1 MKIIIGVQSDEGQS
15 VTVQTRENVTGA
27 DGVSKSLG
35 PGQQGLFDMPDGWS
49 IVLIHGAVHF
59 DNGQREPRLVPE
71 EPQVRGEA
79 VTEQRSVLED
89 VGKMDEP
96 PALVPADPARVAAVA
111 SEAVANGAETTA
123 DGKITV
129 GALNTA
135 LADAGHEPVT
145 AAERD
150 EAHLTNTAD
159 I

>member
-96 PALVPADPARVAAVA
+96 PASCRPIRRASLRSRVKRSPTAPRPRPMARSPSA
-111 SEAVANGAETTA
+111 
-123 DGKITV
+123 
-129 GALNTA
+129 
-135 LADAGHEPVT
+135 
-145 AAERD
+145 R
-150 EAHLTNTAD
+150 
-159 I
+159 